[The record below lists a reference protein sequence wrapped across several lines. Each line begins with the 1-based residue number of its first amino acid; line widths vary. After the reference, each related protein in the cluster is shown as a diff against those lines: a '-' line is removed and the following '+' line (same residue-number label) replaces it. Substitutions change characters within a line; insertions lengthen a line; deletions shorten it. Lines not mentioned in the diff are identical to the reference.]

1 MDIIIARK
9 TIHQICNIA
18 YLVYGL
24 SNIIQNGSYFPK
36 SIFSLILLYF
46 MCSLNERKESQQFE

>member
-24 SNIIQNGSYFPK
+24 LNITQNCSYFPK
-36 SIFSLILLYF
+36 NILSLILPHLIF
-46 MCSLNERKESQQFE
+46 RLNERTGIATI